1 MLSLENLLFKNDF
14 VYLDV
19 VIDNEKLGRLVIEVG
34 FHFFQRFSANKY
46 LNLDILFKLFKN
58 LVPKTCENF
67 RLLCTGEKGRSEK
80 TSVKLHY
87 KNSIIH
93 RIVPHGWIQGGGTF
107 PS

>member
-1 MLSLENLLFKNDF
+1 MLNLENLLFKNDF

-34 FHFFQRFSANKY
+34 FDFFKRFVANKS
-46 LNLDILFKLFKN
+46 LNLAFLFKLFKN
-58 LVPKTCENF
+58 LVPKTSENF

-93 RIVPHGWIQGGGTF
+93 RIVPHGWIQGGGNF